1 MHQVF
6 LGQRL
11 VPRILKLQIKL
22 ITLKAIGSQWG
33 QYPLMGAGALRGLAG
48 PKTNRR
54 VMTVKGAVVAYL
66 PNYKIL

>member
-22 ITLKAIGSQWG
+22 ITLKAIVSQRG
-33 QYPLMGAGALRGLAG
+33 QYPLMSVGALRGEDG

-54 VMTVKGAVVAYL
+54 VMTVK
-66 PNYKIL
+66 